1 MGTTTSTVEV
11 QVYEKSDKGIV
22 AKKDDKGK
30 LVTKEY
36 NLPKE
41 QKELDA
47 MKTLAKEFEKQT
59 GKVEEG
65 TTVSQQAEE
74 GQTEGEGEEANPEE
88 ENKDNKGGDN
98 TVLIVILS
106 IVGLAAIA
114 GAVWFFF
121 CRSSEDEELDA
132 ECAVEEL

>member
-1 MGTTTSTVEV
+1 MG
-11 QVYEKSDKGIV
+11 

-47 MKTLAKEFEKQT
+47 MKALATEFKKQA

-65 TTVSQQAEE
+65 TTVSEQAGEE
-74 GQTEGEGEEANPEE
+74 GETEQEETTDEE
-88 ENKDNKGGDN
+88 KKSDKSD
-98 TVLIVILS
+98 TPVVLIVILS